1 MDLDWY
7 TTRERE
13 YAEVLPWDHL
23 DAGLDREWLWEDWQD
38 ALDEVEVDDCRWT
51 PCFECGVCPQL
62 DTTIQIGPTGRRLLP
77 LTPVADLSN
86 GSLNSHHWRARN
98 GRNAVGRFLR
108 LRLATAKSS
117 AMARSAVVVLG
128 SALATPR
135 TQPEQH
141 PPPVQWLRVKYA
153 KRGRARFTS
162 HRDFG
167 RAFER
172 ALRRAGVP
180 MAYSSGF
187 SPHPR
192 ISYPNASPTG
202 AASEAEY
209 LEIGLAAACDPDK
222 VRVALDAALPPGLDV
237 VEVAVVRPGALA
249 EELTGSRW
257 QVDLA
262 GSAESNAAGCPRG
275 VPRQGRG
282 AGAADDQERNAGV
295 RRPCG
300 RGQRSRSRD
309 GRLTMTLA
317 HQTPLVRPDDVLAG
331 LRVASPEF
339 APMEPPI
346 LTRLAQGRL
355 DPESGAI
362 TEPGHLQIAGGAAR
376 RASQL

>member
-1 MDLDWY
+1 M
-7 TTRERE
+7 
-13 YAEVLPWDHL
+13 
-23 DAGLDREWLWEDWQD
+23 QN
-38 ALDEVEVDDCRWT
+38 
-51 PCFECGVCPQL
+51 Q
-62 DTTIQIGPTGRRLLP
+62 
-77 LTPVADLSN
+77 
-86 GSLNSHHWRARN
+86 GSRAVTL
-98 GRNAVGRFLR
+98 GF
-108 LRLATAKSS
+108 
-117 AMARSAVVVLG
+117 VV
-128 SALATPR
+128 TPR
-135 TQPEQH
+135 TQPDQH

-222 VRVALDAALPPGLDV
+222 VRAALDAALPQGFDV
-237 VEVAVVRPGALA
+237 VEVAAVRPGALA
-249 EELTGSRW
+249 DELTGSRW
-257 QVDLA
+257 RVDLIGPSITA
-262 GSAESNAAGCPRG
+262 LQAARDAFLARNGVL
-275 VPRQGRG
+275 VPRMTRNGMREFD
-282 AGAADDQERNAGV
+282 ARAAVVSLDVDN
-295 RRPCG
+295 
-300 RGQRSRSRD
+300 

-331 LRVASPEF
+331 LRVVSPEF
-339 APMEPPI
+339 APTEAPI

-355 DPESGAI
+355 DAESGAV
-362 TEPGHLQIAGGAAR
+362 TEPGREDPGRAAR
-376 RASQL
+376 CAS